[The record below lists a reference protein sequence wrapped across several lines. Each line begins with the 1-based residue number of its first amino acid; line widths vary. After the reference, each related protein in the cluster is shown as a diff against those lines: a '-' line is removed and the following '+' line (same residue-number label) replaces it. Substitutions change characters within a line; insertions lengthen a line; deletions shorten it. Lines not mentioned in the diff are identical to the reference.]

1 MSELNSQITRLK
13 ITYLAKLPLFISLKS
28 LCRYSSKAVS
38 LLMRRTQEM
47 GNRRT
52 THNVVRIKASD
63 LLSRVPRFPLHS
75 FSQGW
80 CVGEEGGLAS
90 SLPAQNMCW
99 SFLVSR
105 RFLQESGGRLM
116 LYLPLLLLPF
126 ITSRTWSS
134 FAWAPTQQ
142 LYILVA
148 FSALL
153 QEVTSHLLLY
163 TCSSSY
169 SFFSH
174 SCLTSTLEQS
184 LKFPS
189 AQCQMNASDSGVC
202 WINWEGSICWRQT
215 NSKTHPLEH

>member
-13 ITYLAKLPLFISLKS
+13 ITYLAKLPFFISLQS

-80 CVGEEGGLAS
+80 CVGEGGRLAS
-90 SLPAQNMCW
+90 SLPAQNMWWSLLVSW
-99 SFLVSR
+99 SFLE
-105 RFLQESGGRLM
+105 ESGGQLM
-116 LYLPLLLLPF
+116 LYLPPLLQPF
-126 ITSRTWSS
+126 ITANITWSS
-134 FAWAPTQQ
+134 FVWAPMQQ
-142 LYILVA
+142 LCILVA
-148 FSALL
+148 YFRRLL
-153 QEVTSHLLLY
+153 QTSCCILAVHL
-163 TCSSSY
+163 TASSLIPAWHRLWSKVW
-169 SFFSH
+169 SFH
-174 SCLTSTLEQS
+174 L
-184 LKFPS
+184 PS
-189 AQCQMNASDSGVC
+189 AKWMPVIVVVC

-215 NSKTHPLEH
+215 HSKTHPH